1 MNEEMKLKKLH
12 SHKYFVTM
20 ILALVISVLSLSSC
34 AQTNITP
41 EEARAIAKEAY
52 IYGYSMVDSYR
63 IYYSYFVDSKDPEF
77 KAPWNK
83 LRNTPRVY
91 TPDDKTIQTPNSDT
105 PYSALGFDLRTEP
118 IVFTVPVIEMNR
130 YFSVQLIDAYTF
142 NFAYIGS
149 RATGNDGGS
158 FLLAGP
164 GWKGEKPEG
173 IKKVFRSETN
183 MGWAQYRTQLINS
196 ADLENVKKV
205 QAGYKVQTLS
215 QFLGQPAPMASPKID
230 FIKPLTPDQQ
240 RNSPDFFKVLNFS
253 LMYCDTHPS
262 EKALMERFAKLGI
275 GSGKAFDADK
285 LSPELRKAIETG
297 MADAWKDFASLVQRI
312 NAGEVASGDVLGT
325 REVLNNNYLF
335 RMGAAVLGIFG
346 NSKKEAMY
354 PTYFVDAAGQK
365 PDASKNNYTLRF
377 APGELPPVNE
387 FWSLT
392 MYKAPESLLVE
403 NPLKRYLLNSP
414 MLPDYKR
421 DADGGL
427 TLYMQHDSPGKDL
440 EPNWLPAP
448 NGPFIMYLRLYWPKA
463 EALDGSWKQP
473 VLQRQ

>member
-1 MNEEMKLKKLH
+1 ML
-12 SHKYFVTM
+12 FVT
-20 ILALVISVLSLSSC
+20 LFFVLIASAIPASAQTTS

-41 EEARAIAKEAY
+41 NEARAIAKEAY
-52 IYGYSMVDSYR
+52 IYGYPMVDSYR
-63 IYYSYFVDSKDPEF
+63 IYYSYFVDSNDPEF
-77 KAPWNK
+77 KAPWNI

-105 PYSALGFDLRTEP
+105 PYSALGFDLRAEP
-118 IVFTVPVIEMNR
+118 IVLTVPVVDKNR

-149 RATGNDGGS
+149 RTTGNDSGS

-173 IKKVFRSETN
+173 IRKVFRSETN

-196 ADLENVKKV
+196 ADLENVVRV

-215 QFLGQPAPMASPKID
+215 QFLGQPAPNASPEID

-240 RNSPDFFKVLNFS
+240 RSSLEFFNILNFALKYS
-253 LMYCDTHPS
+253 DTHPS
-262 EKALMERFAKLGI
+262 EKALMERFAKLGV
-275 GSGKAFDADK
+275 GSGQVFDPDK
-285 LSPELRKAIETG
+285 LSPELRKAIEAG
-297 MADAWKDFASLVQRI
+297 MADAWKDFAGLLERI
-312 NAGEVASGDVLGT
+312 NAGEVASGDIFGT
-325 REVLNNNYLF
+325 REFLDNNYLF

-354 PTYFVDAAGQK
+354 PTFFVDATGQK
-365 PDASKNNYTLRF
+365 MDASKNNYTLRF
-377 APGELPPVNE
+377 APGELPPVNA

-392 MYKAPESLLVE
+392 MYNTKSLLVK
-403 NPLKRYLLNSP
+403 NPLERYLLNSS

-427 TLYMQHDSPGKDL
+427 TLYMQHTTPGKDL

-448 NGPFIMYLRLYWPKA
+448 NGPFILFLRLYWPKS
-463 EALDGSWKQP
+463 EALDGTWIQP
-473 VLQRQ
+473 MLQRL